1 MLRLLEAC
9 SIRMTGGKTP
19 AGGTS
24 EIKIIS
30 RDLILIPDLEY
41 PLTNISKLFF
51 TSVLAFYNF
60 IDGGEVV
67 NF

>member
-30 RDLILIPDLEY
+30 HLIPDLEY